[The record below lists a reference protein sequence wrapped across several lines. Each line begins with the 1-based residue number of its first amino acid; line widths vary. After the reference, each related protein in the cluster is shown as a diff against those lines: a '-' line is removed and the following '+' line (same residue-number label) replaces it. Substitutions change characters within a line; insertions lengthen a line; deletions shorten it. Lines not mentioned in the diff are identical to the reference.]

1 LGFKRIK
8 NLLKF
13 SIQGVDVLRFSKVI
27 TRNNISPFEIN
38 PFCDCLSKKFNSVF
52 DYFNLSR

>member
-27 TRNNISPFEIN
+27 TRNNISPFQRN
-38 PFCDCLSKKFNSVF
+38 PFCN
-52 DYFNLSR
+52 